1 MFNRQKRK
9 KGEIKAVLGIEKRL
23 RWINE
28 KYWRILMRFA
38 NRLSHIGV
46 FGFLIPSFVMLL
58 MTPRSSAQV
67 GRAAA
72 QYIVLK
78 LGSLGGTAGRSNGV
92 NDRGWVSGWWN
103 LSGDANHHAV
113 LWIQGWPND
122 LGTLGGLN
130 SEIEF
135 SATNDLGMLGGG
147 SDTSNVDPYGENFC
161 FFTPTDNL
169 LCSAFKWQNG
179 IMSALPGLGG
189 NNSYASSGNKSG
201 HIVGWAETVVDPNCL
216 APQVFDF
223 HAALWR
229 GGPSQDLLPLSGDA
243 VSAALGINDQD
254 VAAGGSGFC
263 GSTSALGFA
272 LSLHAVIWRN
282 GSPTNLGSLGG
293 QFNNVATAINNRGQV
308 VGMSDVPGDIATHA
322 FLWQN
327 GSMKDLGTLPGDVFS
342 VAWAISERGQIL
354 GQSCDANGNCRGFL
368 RQNGVMT
375 DVNTLIPAES
385 PFVIIDANDINTAGE
400 ITGQAFD
407 PLTGEMPAIELIPCT
422 QADDPACKSDA
433 RGSFPVSLPKSVR
446 DALEAKRVRLRK

>member
-1 MFNRQKRK
+1 
-9 KGEIKAVLGIEKRL
+9 
-23 RWINE
+23 
-28 KYWRILMRFA
+28 MRST

-46 FGFLIPSFVMLL
+46 FGFVIPGFVLLL
-58 MTPRSSAQV
+58 MAPLSSAQV
-67 GRAAA
+67 GSAAA
-72 QYIVLK
+72 QYVVLK
-78 LGSLGGTAGRSNGV
+78 LDSLGGTAGRSNGV

-113 LWIQGWPND
+113 LWIEGRPND
-122 LGTLGGLN
+122 LGTLGGPN

-135 SATNDLGMLGGG
+135 IATNDLGMLAGG

-169 LCSAFKWQNG
+169 LCSAFQWQNG
-179 IMSALPGLGG
+179 VMSALPGLGG
-189 NNSYASSGNKSG
+189 NNSYASSSNKSG

-216 APQVFDF
+216 VPQVFDF
-223 HAALWR
+223 HGVLWR
-229 GGPSQDLLPLSGDA
+229 DGKSQDLLPLSGDA
-243 VSAALGINDQD
+243 VSAAFGTNDRD

-263 GSTSALGFA
+263 GSTSVLGFA
-272 LSLHAVIWRN
+272 LSSHAVIWRN
-282 GSPTNLGSLGG
+282 GSPTDLGSLGG

-308 VGMSDVPGDIATHA
+308 VGMSDVPSDIATHA

-342 VAWAISERGQIL
+342 MAWAISERGQIL

-368 RQNGVMT
+368 WRNGMMT

-385 PFVIIDANDINTAGE
+385 PLVIIDANDINATGK

-407 PLTGEMPAIELIPCT
+407 PLTSGMPAIELIPCAQT
-422 QADDPACKSDA
+422 EDPTCKSEA
-433 RGSFPVSLPKSVR
+433 RRSLAVSLPQNVR
-446 DALEAKRVRLRK
+446 DALRMKRLGFRK